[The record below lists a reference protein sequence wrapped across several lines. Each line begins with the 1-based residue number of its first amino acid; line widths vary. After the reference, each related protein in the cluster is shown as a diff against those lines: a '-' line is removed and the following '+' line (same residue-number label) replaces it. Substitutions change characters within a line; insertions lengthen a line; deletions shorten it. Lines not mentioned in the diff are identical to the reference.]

1 MSEEQIK
8 KKTNLIC
15 PLTRRFESIFVCALN
30 CPNRCKL
37 YMDSVSYEMLSEY
50 IQSYP
55 DYEIKGELMPTKKK
69 ITDTDTKKVKHYW
82 VLDKDQKVQEV
93 SEQEIIDNPKEYLS
107 QEIWDK
113 PPNQYEIVITLK
125 RKKTS

>member
-1 MSEEQIK
+1 
-8 KKTNLIC
+8 
-15 PLTRRFESIFVCALN
+15 
-30 CPNRCKL
+30 
-37 YMDSVSYEMLSEY
+37 
-50 IQSYP
+50 
-55 DYEIKGELMPTKKK
+55 MPTKKK